1 MGEAT
6 AAGAVGVGA
15 EDLVKAIQDGDLD
28 FDTCIA
34 TPDMMAHVGKVA
46 RILGPRGMM
55 PNPKMGTVTNDIGAM
70 VKQYQAGRV
79 QFRVDR
85 TGNVHAGIGKVSFSE
100 DALVENVAAL
110 C

>member
-1 MGEAT
+1 
-6 AAGAVGVGA
+6 
-15 EDLVKAIQDGDLD
+15 
-28 FDTCIA
+28 
-34 TPDMMAHVGKVA
+34 
-46 RILGPRGMM
+46 MM

-110 C
+110 CREVIKAKPASVKKYVQSAAMSSTMGPGIRLPPTAIETIGVPLSG